1 MKKINTKDL
10 LNFKKKFI
18 NKSKNKCFFFDRDNT
33 LIHDKGYT
41 YKKKDLRWKRG
52 VVNAIKFL
60 NSKNFLVIVITN
72 QSGVARGYFKEKDV
86 KIFHK
91 YMNEIL
97 MSKKAVINDFFYCP
111 YHIKGIGKYKK
122 DSSDRKPKNGMIK
135 KAAKK
140 WNIDLNKSF
149 FIGDSIKDK
158 LAAKKSNLKFYKTIN
173 NLNLLVKKIIKHN
186 ESIKEN

>member
-1 MKKINTKDL
+1 MKKINTKNL

-86 KIFHK
+86 KMFHN
-91 YMNEIL
+91 YMNEQLI
-97 MSKKAVINDFFYCP
+97 SKKAFINDFFYCP
-111 YHIKGIGKYKK
+111 FHIKGIGKYKK
-122 DSSDRKPKNGMIK
+122 NSLDRKPNNGMIK
-135 KAAKK
+135 KAARK
-140 WNIDLNKSF
+140 WNIDLSKSF
-149 FIGDSIKDK
+149 FIGDSPKDK
-158 LAAKKSNLKFYKTIN
+158 LTAQKSNLKFYKTIDN
-173 NLNLLVKKIIKHN
+173 VNLLVKKIIDHD
-186 ESIKEN
+186 ELIKEN